1 MAGWKNDFNSVI
13 IRPVLAI
20 LNRIA
25 TSGPDSDQVVG
36 APAKKY
42 QPALG
47 MLG

>member
-13 IRPVLAI
+13 IKPVLAI

-25 TSGPDSDQVVG
+25 TSGPDPDQVG

-47 MLG
+47 MQA